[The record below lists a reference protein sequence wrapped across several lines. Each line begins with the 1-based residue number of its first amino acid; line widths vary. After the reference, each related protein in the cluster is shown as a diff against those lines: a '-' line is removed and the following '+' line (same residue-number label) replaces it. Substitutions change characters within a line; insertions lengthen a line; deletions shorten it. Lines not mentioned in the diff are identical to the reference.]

1 MILWMQQRCKQ
12 INMRTGKLDT
22 KNDKMCRD
30 ASDAINAGKV
40 KTKILGDAI
49 WFEIERDEN
58 LKNCN

>member
-1 MILWMQQRCKQ
+1 ME
-12 INMRTGKLDT
+12 T

-49 WFEIERDEN
+49 WFEIEGDEN